1 MLWPHLWLVAV
12 PYVILVPLT
21 TQAVDYDYERVL
33 ELSLLFY
40 EAQRSGKL
48 PSDNRVTWRGDSALE
63 DRGQQG
69 EDLTGG
75 YYDGQFNHGLN
86 ALKWSADYFI
96 KCHVSP
102 NELYGQVGD
111 FNLDHEFW
119 GRPEELNMS
128 RPAYKIDAQH
138 PGSDLAGET
147 AAALAAV
154 SLVFRTEN
162 PKYADLCLEHA
173 RQLYTFASD
182 FRGLYNEPIKGAAQ
196 YYEYEGGERCA
207 RVNDL
212 AHGFKVMIYS
222 CLDSSCRAAK
232 LSPGMSHQYCD
243 SAMTSSEKPL
253 AEWRDANSQ

>member
-1 MLWPHLWLVAV
+1 MILSSPIRLPPPDTVTQNTISGHHYLYFALNRKDKSIMLWPHLWLVAV

-138 PGSDLAGET
+138 PGIGKVELEE
-147 AAALAAV
+147 V
-154 SLVFRTEN
+154 N
-162 PKYADLCLEHA
+162 PHL
-173 RQLYTFASD
+173 R
-182 FRGLYNEPIKGAAQ
+182 
-196 YYEYEGGERCA
+196 GERE
-207 RVNDL
+207 RERERKRDSGKPFRKNHPSSPDRDSNLDL
-212 AHGFKVMIYS
+212 PV
-222 CLDSSCRAAK
+222 
-232 LSPGMSHQYCD
+232 LSG
-243 SAMTSSEKPL
+243 
-253 AEWRDANSQ
+253 